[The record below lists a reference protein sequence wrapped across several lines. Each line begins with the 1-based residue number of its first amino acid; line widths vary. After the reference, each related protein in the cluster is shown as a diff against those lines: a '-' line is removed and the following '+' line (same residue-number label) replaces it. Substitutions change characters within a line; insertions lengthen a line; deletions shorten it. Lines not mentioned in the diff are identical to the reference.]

1 MENLYKENSM
11 KLNNEISK
19 EQKNYVKYGKYAD
32 MCDIAFKGLAIGHI
46 IITGIYSLGIIIPA
60 MLSAS
65 ILPLV
70 APTCIG
76 LIVSC
81 LFSVSG
87 CAILQNFFEKKQ
99 EKASKRFDR
108 LENMKRKYDEKPYE
122 HKMSTGKMVCKEVI
136 SDYNYSKDNN
146 MKLSLRK

>member
-46 IITGIYSLGIIIPA
+46 LIAGMYSLGIIIPV
-60 MLSAS
+60 MLSVA
-65 ILPLV
+65 IPPLV
-70 APTCIG
+70 TPTVIG
-76 LIVSC
+76 LVISC

-87 CAILQNFFEKKQ
+87 CAILQGYFEKKQ

-108 LENMKRKYDEKPYE
+108 LEHMKAAQELKQMRFMLID
-122 HKMSTGKMVCKEVI
+122 
-136 SDYNYSKDNN
+136 
-146 MKLSLRK
+146 

>member
-60 MLSAS
+60 MLSAT
-65 ILPLV
+65 IPPLV
-70 APTCIG
+70 TSTVIG
-76 LIVSC
+76 LVISC
-81 LFSVSG
+81 LFSVGG
-87 CAILQNFFEKKQ
+87 CAILQGYFEKKQ
-99 EKASKRFDR
+99 EKASKRFDS
-108 LENMKRKYDEKPYE
+108 LEHMKRKYDEKPYE
-122 HKMSTGKMVCKEVI
+122 YKKSVGKMVCKEVI
-136 SDYNYSKDNN
+136 FDYNYAKDKN
-146 MKLSLRK
+146 MSLSLRK

>member
-1 MENLYKENSM
+1 MKINNTSIVRVFNHEEFSENKANLFIFPEGNNSVYKDKTLRE
-11 KLNNEISK
+11 KFQLEVTK
-19 EQKNYVKYGKYAD
+19 
-32 MCDIAFKGLAIGHI
+32 I
-46 IITGIYSLGIIIPA
+46 IKK
-60 MLSAS
+60 
-65 ILPLV
+65 V
-70 APTCIG
+70 
-76 LIVSC
+76 
-81 LFSVSG
+81 
-87 CAILQNFFEKKQ
+87 FEKKQ

>member
-1 MENLYKENSM
+1 
-11 KLNNEISK
+11 
-19 EQKNYVKYGKYAD
+19 
-32 MCDIAFKGLAIGHI
+32 
-46 IITGIYSLGIIIPA
+46 

-65 ILPLV
+65 IPPLI

-81 LFSVSG
+81 LFSVST
-87 CAILQNFFEKKQ
+87 CAILKSFFEKKQ

>member
-46 IITGIYSLGIIIPA
+46 LIAGIYSLGIIIPA
-60 MLSAS
+60 MLSVA
-65 ILPLV
+65 IPPLV
-70 APTCIG
+70 TPTVIG
-76 LIVSC
+76 LVISC

-87 CAILQNFFEKKQ
+87 CAILQGYFEKKQ

-108 LENMKRKYDEKPYE
+108 LEHMKRKYDEKPYE
-122 HKMSTGKMVCKEVI
+122 HKKSVGKMVCKEVI
-136 SDYNYSKDNN
+136 SNYNYSKDKN
-146 MKLSLRK
+146 MSLSLRK

>member
-32 MCDIAFKGLAIGHI
+32 MCDTAFKGLAIGHI
-46 IITGIYSLGIIIPA
+46 LIAGIYSLGIIVPA
-60 MLSAS
+60 MLSVA
-65 ILPLV
+65 IPPLV
-70 APTCIG
+70 TPTVIG
-76 LIVSC
+76 LVISC

-87 CAILQNFFEKKQ
+87 CAILQGYFEKKQ

-108 LENMKRKYDEKPYE
+108 LEHMKRKYDEKPYE
-122 HKMSTGKMVCKEVI
+122 HKKSVGKMVCKEVI
-136 SDYNYSKDNN
+136 SNYNYSKDKN
-146 MKLSLRK
+146 MSLSLRK

>member
-1 MENLYKENSM
+1 MKNLYKENSM
-11 KLNNEISK
+11 KLNNEILK

-46 IITGIYSLGIIIPA
+46 LIAGVYSLGIIIPA
-60 MLSAS
+60 MLSVTMP
-65 ILPLV
+65 PLIT
-70 APTCIG
+70 PTSIG
-76 LIVSC
+76 LIISC

-87 CAILQNFFEKKQ
+87 CAILQSFFEKKQ

-108 LENMKRKYDEKPYE
+108 LEHMKRNYDEKPYE